1 MMLNPPPG
9 VTPDATAAIPPAA
22 RLSRAAIALIALAL
36 LAPFALYFGTVDSI
50 VSIWNSSETFAHGYV
65 ILPISLWLIWRRR
78 ANFSLYPP
86 KPWAPALILLA
97 LLGAGWLAARLG
109 EVQVVSQ
116 YTFVA
121 MLPVAAL
128 ALFGPRLAGSL
139 AFPLLFL
146 LFAVPFGEVFVG
158 PLIQFTADFTVAAVQ
173 ATGIPVLRSGTRFEL
188 PTGNWSVVEACSG
201 VRYLIS
207 SITLGCLYAY
217 LTYRSMTRRA
227 LFIALSVVVPVIA
240 NGLRAYMI
248 VMIGHLSGM
257 ELATGVDHL
266 IYGWLFFGL
275 VMFIMFWIG
284 SYWREDTDVPPAAA
298 GASRAD
304 AGAPGRIPAMV
315 GCVVALCAV
324 WPAFAL
330 YGEHANHNPAKV
342 ELAQVA
348 VSWPEAPAFADW
360 KPDYMAPD
368 ATLRR
373 SYRQGATPVD
383 LSLLYYRNQDR
394 SKSLISSINRLA
406 GYKDSWHETA
416 STKRTVNLNGVA
428 LTVRETVLRSEGRAL
443 LVWDWMRIGE
453 HETTS
458 NAVGKLLQAQSKLLL
473 RGDDGA
479 AVMLSSPFDEQPDAA
494 RATLLSFLL
503 DNYKHIN
510 VALDNAH
517 RH

>member
-1 MMLNPPPG
+1 MFLTPPPG
-9 VTPDATAAIPPAA
+9 VANVATPAA
-22 RLSRAAIALIALAL
+22 PRLAPAVLVLMALAM
-36 LAPFALYFGTVDSI
+36 LAPFALYFGTVRSI

-65 ILPISLWLIWRRR
+65 ILPISLWLVWRRR

-86 KPWAPALILLA
+86 QPYAPALALLA
-97 LLGAGWLAARLG
+97 LLGAGWLASQLG

-121 MLPVAAL
+121 MFPVAAL
-128 ALFGPRLAGSL
+128 ALLGPRLAGSL

-146 LFAVPFGEVFVG
+146 LFAVPFGEVFVA
-158 PLIQFTADFTVAAVQ
+158 PLIQFTADFTVAAVR

-217 LTYRSMTRRA
+217 LTYRSMARRF
-227 LFIALSVVVPVIA
+227 LFIGLSIVVPVIA

-284 SYWREDTDVPPAAA
+284 SYWREDTDAPAAA
-298 GASRAD
+298 PAAAARVAAAVPASRLVRM
-304 AGAPGRIPAMV
+304 AGSVI
-315 GCVVALCAV
+315 ALCAV
-324 WPAFAL
+324 WPAFAM
-330 YGEHANHNPAKV
+330 YGEYANHNPAKV
-342 ELAQVA
+342 ALAQVA
-348 VSWPEAPAFADW
+348 VQWPEAPAFADW
-360 KPDYMAPD
+360 TPDYMD
-368 ATLRR
+368 ADAALRR
-373 SYRQGATPVD
+373 NYARGGVPVGMTV
-383 LSLLYYRNQDR
+383 LYYRNQDR

-406 GYKDSWHETA
+406 GYKDAWHETA
-416 STKRTVNLNGVA
+416 SARRTEDIGGGT
-428 LTVRETVLRSEGRAL
+428 LTVRETVLRRDGRAL
-443 LVWDWMRIGE
+443 LVWDWMRVDDRD
-453 HETTS
+453 TTS
-458 NAVGKLLQAQSKLLL
+458 AAVGKLLQARSKLLL

-479 AVMLSSPFDEQPDAA
+479 AVILSAPFDEHPDAA
-494 RATLLSFLL
+494 RASLHSFLL
-503 DNYKHIN
+503 DNYKNIN
-510 VALDNAH
+510 DTLLSA
-517 RH
+517 RHH